1 MEIISLWFS
10 IAHLGY
16 IAELLIVWTCRR
28 RYCLANKLYMRCFKL
43 LLLLWNEKE
52 ADRIT
57 LDLPQ
62 KKCVLSFSA
71 YCPQDNVEEALL
83 LLLISESMV
92 SQKWACNTNSTKE
105 YLVFPSQVFW
115 LVLCTESS
123 LDKEKQGFT
132 AGTGNAIYS
141 YISDTAFIKWTV
153 SEGVWELSRRGSDCI
168 HRSFM
173 QVLTSRYI
181 VSRQMVPF
189 KTSVWI
195 YGSRMRGREPHLK
208 PGMMVVP
215 VVWHLQDT
223 ISWLHSLVCGD
234 NILAV
239 SVLNDLCQFLMLMIE
254 GVLSHA
260 ETSIMNYSEIIRFLL
275 FITWVA

>member
-132 AGTGNAIYS
+132 AEQEMLFIPILVTLLLLNGPSVKGFGNCQEEEV
-141 YISDTAFIKWTV
+141 TAFTV
-153 SEGVWELSRRGSDCI
+153 ALCRFWHPDTLSVDRWFHSKHLCGFMDQEWEEGS
-168 HRSFM
+168 
-173 QVLTSRYI
+173 LT
-181 VSRQMVPF
+181 
-189 KTSVWI
+189 
-195 YGSRMRGREPHLK
+195 
-208 PGMMVVP
+208 
-215 VVWHLQDT
+215 
-223 ISWLHSLVCGD
+223 
-234 NILAV
+234 
-239 SVLNDLCQFLMLMIE
+239 
-254 GVLSHA
+254 
-260 ETSIMNYSEIIRFLL
+260 
-275 FITWVA
+275 